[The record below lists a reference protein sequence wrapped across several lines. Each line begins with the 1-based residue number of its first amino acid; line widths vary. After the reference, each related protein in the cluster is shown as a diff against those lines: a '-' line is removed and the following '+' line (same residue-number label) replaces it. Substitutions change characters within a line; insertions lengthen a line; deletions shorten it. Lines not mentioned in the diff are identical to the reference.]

1 MILES
6 KPKQK
11 SWRELYEDAL
21 SRLYPMEQDDP
32 DIIITPMQRILVKE
46 LYKLKVWDQKN
57 LEESLN
63 GVKNNV

>member
-1 MILES
+1 MNELD
-6 KPKQK
+6 KTWK
-11 SWRELYEDAL
+11 ELYEDTL
-21 SRLYPMEQDDP
+21 SRLYPMETDDHN
-32 DIIITPMQRILVKE
+32 ILITPMQRIIVKE